1 MKTFVV
7 CALVLAA
14 GCKKPTPVADK
25 NYFGKTVAPPRGLA
39 KARPGMTVQEALAV
53 GIQEL
58 HPGDYGVPSGVRD
71 IDLATIFELDS
82 QRVSRIQSINAYVHP
97 PAAPQLRAWLRDA
110 WGAPVSEA
118 ERWQIWQ
125 GDAWRARVEYNQ
137 SMGLDMIS
145 MMQAVTPAFWG
156 HVPGALPAP
165 LDKLRRGMTTTEV
178 AALIPI
184 KIIDDFI
191 IVGWN
196 NDVRPEGLSRVTLYL
211 NADHAEPMLLAA
223 WGPGKVVAGDHIYL
237 DPASGWRATLHTDR
251 VGNVS
256 LEYQAFA
263 PFATLLGDGAQVA
276 ALAGWPIG
284 EHANTPPRLPVT
296 ELTKAEHVS
305 YTLVDTAVV
314 HLEYFDA
321 ASRDAIG
328 AAFDA
333 KWGAPTKAD
342 GGVLIYH
349 RNAPYVCAHDDGH
362 EWRLVVRPTPPP
374 PGSKA
379 ADYIVD

>member
-1 MKTFVV
+1 MKKPEID
-7 CALVLAA
+7 ALVPPSQLLDDGITF
-14 GCKKPTPVADK
+14 GCDGELQPT
-25 NYFGKTVAPPRGLA
+25 
-39 KARPGMTVQEALAV
+39 
-53 GIQEL
+53 GI
-58 HPGDYGVPSGVRD
+58 S
-71 IDLATIFELDS
+71 
-82 QRVSRIQSINAYVHP
+82 SIT
-97 PAAPQLRAWLRDA
+97 
-110 WGAPVSEA
+110 
-118 ERWQIWQ
+118 
-125 GDAWRARVEYNQ
+125 
-137 SMGLDMIS
+137 MFM
-145 MMQAVTPAFWG
+145 
-156 HVPGALPAP
+156 
-165 LDKLRRGMTTTEV
+165 
-178 AALIPI
+178 
-184 KIIDDFI
+184 
-191 IVGWN
+191 
-196 NDVRPEGLSRVTLYL
+196 
-211 NADHAEPMLLAA
+211 NADHAEPMLLAT
-223 WGPGKVVAGDHIYL
+223 WGRGKVVASDHIYE

-256 LEYQAFA
+256 LEYEPFA
-263 PFATLLGDGAQVA
+263 PFATLLGDGTQVA

-296 ELTKAEHVS
+296 ELTKADHVS

-314 HLEYFDA
+314 HLEYVDA

-333 KWGAPTKAD
+333 KWGAPTKTD

>member
-14 GCKKPTPVADK
+14 GCTKPTPVADK
-25 NYFGKTVAPPRGLA
+25 AYFGKTIAPPRGLA
-39 KARPGMTVQEALAV
+39 NVRLDMTEQEAHAA
-53 GIQEL
+53 
-58 HPGDYGVPSGVRD
+58 GVQVLKNGVHGAPSGVRD
-71 IDLATIFELDS
+71 VKLLVGFDERPTPRVKSIFAW
-82 QRVSRIQSINAYVHP
+82 VSE
-97 PAAPQLRAWLRDA
+97 PAATHLRGWLRDA
-110 WGAPVSEA
+110 WGRPVA
-118 ERWQIWQ
+118 ENEREQIWQ
-125 GDAWRARVEYNQ
+125 GDAWRVVVSDAPENEYA
-137 SMGLDMIS
+137 
-145 MMQAVTPAFWG
+145 MQFWPAVTPAFWG
-156 HVPGALPAP
+156 RTPGALPAP
-165 LDKLRRGMTTTEV
+165 LAKLKRGMKKPEID
-178 AALIPI
+178 ALVPPSQLL
-184 KIIDDFI
+184 DDGITFGCDGELQPTGI
-191 IVGWN
+191 SSI
-196 NDVRPEGLSRVTLYL
+196 TMFM
-211 NADHAEPMLLAA
+211 NADHAEPMLLAT
-223 WGPGKVVAGDHIYL
+223 WGRGKVVASDHIYE

-256 LEYQAFA
+256 LEYEPFA
-263 PFATLLGDGAQVA
+263 PFATLLGDGTQVA

-296 ELTKAEHVS
+296 ELTKADHVS

-314 HLEYFDA
+314 HLEYVDA

-333 KWGAPTKAD
+333 KWGAPTKTD